1 MTKPIKLIYWR
12 DVPNLG
18 DILSP
23 YIVKALS
30 KREIVY
36 KNRWW
41 GWKYYLKELWRII
54 IHRQWMDMRHL
65 THPFE
70 RVMLGVGSILK
81 YANYNSVVW
90 GAGFMNNHDT
100 TKARNIIAVRGCL
113 SASKVREGGGK
124 IKGDPALLLPTLLP
138 APHPRETD
146 CEVGFIPHWSEFD
159 NFALQIFP
167 EMDPSIINSS
177 RIIDFRTTDIDATIN
192 KILNCRMILSS
203 SLHGIIIA
211 HAYGIPA
218 LWFRNPFKYNDY
230 FSSVNIPQYEAI
242 DITDIQKANLE
253 DIRNLFQRMALQSI
267 PTQTTIVSIQKD
279 LIDTFPY

>member
-23 YIVKALS
+23 YIVKELS

-41 GWKYYLKELWRII
+41 GWKYYLKELWRISI
-54 IHRQWMDMRHL
+54 NRQWMDMRHL

-113 SASKVREGGGK
+113 SASKVGEGGVK
-124 IKGDPALLLPTLLP
+124 LRVTRPCSCPPFYLRHTRVKQTAKWDSYPTG
-138 APHPRETD
+138 R
-146 CEVGFIPHWSEFD
+146 
-159 NFALQIFP
+159 
-167 EMDPSIINSS
+167 SS
-177 RIIDFRTTDIDATIN
+177 TTSHCKYSRKWTHQ
-192 KILNCRMILSS
+192 SS
-203 SLHGIIIA
+203 TVA
-211 HAYGIPA
+211 
-218 LWFRNPFKYNDY
+218 
-230 FSSVNIPQYEAI
+230 V
-242 DITDIQKANLE
+242 
-253 DIRNLFQRMALQSI
+253 
-267 PTQTTIVSIQKD
+267 
-279 LIDTFPY
+279 